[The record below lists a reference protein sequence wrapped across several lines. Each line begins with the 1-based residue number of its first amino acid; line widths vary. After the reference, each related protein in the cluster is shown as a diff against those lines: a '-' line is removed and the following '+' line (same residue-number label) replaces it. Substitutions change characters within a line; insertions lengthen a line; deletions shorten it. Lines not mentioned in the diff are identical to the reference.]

1 MYTIGK
7 LSKNTG
13 VTVRT
18 LDYYDEI
25 GLIKPSSKTEGGHR
39 LYSEED
45 VLRLERILALKYMG
59 FSLEQIKD
67 ILENSPSTWQE
78 SIQQQLE
85 LIRRE
90 QERLQMLEQALLGV
104 SYSIEIEGEI
114 NWQIIFSIIQLYQQD
129 PEDILKP
136 YEDHL
141 NQDEMKKI
149 IDMNVQ
155 RMSEDDIRAWM
166 KVIRDIKNNINID
179 PASEKAKRLVENW
192 NNQAKKMYG
201 NDEELLG
208 DLWEAL
214 RNLKE
219 GIVFYPMN
227 KEVITFIES
236 VYISKGGVTTYEWV
250 QDNINT
256 LLVSECYLLF
266 WYTVCLCQ
274 LNRFR

>member
-1 MYTIGK
+1 MYTIGR
-7 LSKNTG
+7 LSKHTG

-25 GLIKPSSKTEGGHR
+25 GLMKPSSKTEGGHR
-39 LYSEED
+39 LYSEVD

-85 LIRRE
+85 FIRRE

-129 PEDILKP
+129 PDDILKP
-136 YEDHL
+136 YEDYL

-149 IDMNVQ
+149 MDMNVQ
-155 RMSEDDIRAWM
+155 NMSEDDIRAWM
-166 KVIRDIKNNINID
+166 KVIHDIKNNLDID

-192 NNQAKKMYG
+192 DNQAKKMYG

-208 DLWEAL
+208 DLWETL

-236 VYISKGGVTTYEWV
+236 VYKANGE
-250 QDNINT
+250 
-256 LLVSECYLLF
+256 
-266 WYTVCLCQ
+266 
-274 LNRFR
+274 

>member
-1 MYTIGK
+1 MYTIGR
-7 LSKNTG
+7 LSKHTG

-25 GLIKPSSKTEGGHR
+25 GLMKPSSKTEGGHR
-39 LYSEED
+39 LYSEVD

-85 LIRRE
+85 FIRRE
-90 QERLQMLEQALLGV
+90 EERLQMLEQALLGV

-129 PEDILKP
+129 PDDILKP
-136 YEDHL
+136 YEDYL
-141 NQDEMKKI
+141 NQDVMKKI
-149 IDMNVQ
+149 MDMNIQ
-155 RMSEDDIRAWM
+155 NMSEDDIRAWM
-166 KVIRDIKNNINID
+166 KVIHDIKNNLDID
-179 PASEKAKRLVENW
+179 PASEKARRLVENW
-192 NNQAKKMYG
+192 DNQAKKMYG

-208 DLWEAL
+208 DLWETL

-236 VYISKGGVTTYEWV
+236 VYKANGE
-250 QDNINT
+250 
-256 LLVSECYLLF
+256 
-266 WYTVCLCQ
+266 
-274 LNRFR
+274 

>member
-25 GLIKPSSKTEGGHR
+25 GLMKPSSKTEGGHR
-39 LYSEED
+39 LYSEVD

-85 LIRRE
+85 FIRRE

-136 YEDHL
+136 YENYL

-155 RMSEDDIRAWM
+155 NMSEDDIRAWM
-166 KVIRDIKNNINID
+166 KVIRDIKNNLNID

-192 NNQAKKMYG
+192 DNQAKKMYG

-214 RNLKE
+214 A
-219 GIVFYPMN
+219 
-227 KEVITFIES
+227 
-236 VYISKGGVTTYEWV
+236 
-250 QDNINT
+250 
-256 LLVSECYLLF
+256 
-266 WYTVCLCQ
+266 
-274 LNRFR
+274 

>member
-25 GLIKPSSKTEGGHR
+25 GLMKPSSKTEGGHR

-67 ILENSPSTWQE
+67 ILKNSTSTWQE

-85 LIRRE
+85 SVRRE
-90 QERLQMLEQALLGV
+90 QERLQILEQALLGV
-104 SYSIEIEGEI
+104 SYSMEIEGEI
-114 NWQIIFSIIQLYQQD
+114 NWQIIFSIIQLYQQE
-129 PEDILKP
+129 PEDILAP
-136 YEDHL
+136 YEEYL
-141 NQDEMKKI
+141 NQDEMKKV
-149 IDMNVQ
+149 IDMNVKN
-155 RMSEDDIRAWM
+155 MSEEDIREWIKA
-166 KVIRDIKNNINID
+166 IRDIKNNLDID
-179 PASEKAKRLVENW
+179 PTSEKAKRLVENW
-192 NNQAKKMYG
+192 ANQADKMFR

-208 DLWEAL
+208 DLWEAMQ
-214 RNLKE
+214 NLKD

-227 KEVITFIES
+227 KEVIQFIES
-236 VYISKGGVTTYEWV
+236 VYKAKE
-250 QDNINT
+250 N
-256 LLVSECYLLF
+256 
-266 WYTVCLCQ
+266 
-274 LNRFR
+274 

>member
-39 LYSEED
+39 LYSEVD

-67 ILENSPSTWQE
+67 ILEHSPSTWQDQF
-78 SIQQQLE
+78 QQQLE
-85 LIRRE
+85 FIRRE

-136 YEDHL
+136 YENHSNHDV
-141 NQDEMKKI
+141 MKKI
-149 IDMNVQ
+149 MDMNIQ

-166 KVIRDIKNNINID
+166 KVIHDIKIILTLT
-179 PASEKAKRLVENW
+179 PLQKRQRGW
-192 NNQAKKMYG
+192 WKT
-201 NDEELLG
+201 
-208 DLWEAL
+208 
-214 RNLKE
+214 
-219 GIVFYPMN
+219 GITKRRKCMEMMKNYL
-227 KEVITFIES
+227 EICGRRCVI
-236 VYISKGGVTTYEWV
+236 
-250 QDNINT
+250 
-256 LLVSECYLLF
+256 
-266 WYTVCLCQ
+266 
-274 LNRFR
+274 

>member
-1 MYTIGK
+1 MYTIGR
-7 LSKNTG
+7 LSKHTG

-25 GLIKPSSKTEGGHR
+25 GLMKPSSKTEGGHR
-39 LYSEED
+39 LYSEVD

-85 LIRRE
+85 FIRRE

-129 PEDILKP
+129 PDDILKP
-136 YEDHL
+136 YENYL
-141 NQDEMKKI
+141 NQDVMKKI
-149 IDMNVQ
+149 MDMNIQ
-155 RMSEDDIRAWM
+155 NMSEDDIRAWM
-166 KVIRDIKNNINID
+166 KVIHDIKNNLDID

-192 NNQAKKMYG
+192 DNQAKKMYG

-236 VYISKGGVTTYEWV
+236 VYKANGE
-250 QDNINT
+250 
-256 LLVSECYLLF
+256 
-266 WYTVCLCQ
+266 
-274 LNRFR
+274 

>member
-25 GLIKPSSKTEGGHR
+25 GLMKPSSKTEGGHR
-39 LYSEED
+39 LYSEDD

-67 ILENSPSTWQE
+67 ILEHSTSTWQE

-85 LIRRE
+85 LVRRE
-90 QERLQMLEQALLGV
+90 QERLQILEQALLGV
-104 SYSIEIEGEI
+104 SYSMEIESEI
-114 NWQIIFSIIQLYQQD
+114 NWQIIFSIIQLYQQEN

-136 YEDHL
+136 YEEYL

-155 RMSEDDIRAWM
+155 NMSEEDIREWIKA
-166 KVIRDIKNNINID
+166 IRDIKNNLDID
-179 PASEKAKRLVENW
+179 PTSEKAKRLVENW
-192 NNQAKKMYG
+192 VNQADKMYG

-214 RNLKE
+214 QNLKE

-227 KEVITFIES
+227 KEVIQFIES
-236 VYISKGGVTTYEWV
+236 VYKANGE
-250 QDNINT
+250 
-256 LLVSECYLLF
+256 
-266 WYTVCLCQ
+266 
-274 LNRFR
+274 

>member
-25 GLIKPSSKTEGGHR
+25 GLMKPSSKTEGGHR
-39 LYSEED
+39 LYSEDD

-78 SIQQQLE
+78 SIQQQFE

-90 QERLQMLEQALLGV
+90 EERLQMLEQALLGV
-104 SYSIEIEGEI
+104 SYSMEIEGEI

-129 PEDILKP
+129 PDDILTP
-136 YEDHL
+136 YENYL

-149 IDMNVQ
+149 MDMNIQ
-155 RMSEDDIRAWM
+155 NMSEEDIREWI
-166 KVIRDIKNNINID
+166 KVF
-179 PASEKAKRLVENW
+179 
-192 NNQAKKMYG
+192 M
-201 NDEELLG
+201 
-208 DLWEAL
+208 
-214 RNLKE
+214 
-219 GIVFYPMN
+219 
-227 KEVITFIES
+227 
-236 VYISKGGVTTYEWV
+236 ISK
-250 QDNINT
+250 IIST
-256 LLVSECYLLF
+256 LIPLQKRQRGWWKTGITKRRKCTEMMKNYLEI
-266 WYTVCLCQ
+266 CGRRCKI
-274 LNRFR
+274 